1 MFILLAENRLKIV
14 CMPSAVIIII
24 IIIIKIIKM
33 IITIISIKRTMT
45 TVMITK
51 MMMIATLPHSNFKK
65 IALAPH
71 FFK

>member
-24 IIIIKIIKM
+24 IIKIIKM
-33 IITIISIKRTMT
+33 IITIISMKRTMT

-51 MMMIATLPHSNFKK
+51 MMMIATLPHSNF
-65 IALAPH
+65 
-71 FFK
+71 